1 MCMEIDL
8 PCKLTDLS
16 QLGPRSIIR
25 GRGMQLVSIQ
35 QGEATLLTGEDHPV
49 LRPRPA
55 TELSPPVVRK
65 GLLHLTL
72 CVHDKGAY
80 NSSECIVV

>member
-1 MCMEIDL
+1 MEIDL
-8 PCKLTDLS
+8 PCKLTDLP
-16 QLGPRSIIR
+16 QLGSHSIIR
-25 GRGMQLVSIQ
+25 GRRMQLLSVQ

-49 LRPRPA
+49 LRPWPA

-72 CVHDKGAY
+72 CVHDEGAY
-80 NSSECIVV
+80 SSTAVSAS